1 MRPALAIL
9 LLTLPFAS
17 AQTNFTGLWRLNS
30 SLSEMR
36 GLPTPADPFLKV
48 EQTSTTLSVSA
59 GSQESGPFTTSTY
72 PLDGAVNQ
80 RRLGDSSSAIR
91 TKWEGAALLANIIVS
106 GPQDYTVMERW
117 TRSRDGNTL
126 TIRRTTVRLGNER
139 ESTLVY
145 QTPELVEVHQDPD
158 PPEFYRPR
166 PERALSSPDTAPR
179 SDYLVES
186 GSRILLRLTNSVN
199 TRHTSPGDRIY
210 LETIVP
216 FFVDGRLV
224 IPRGSVVIGTVTES
238 QKAGRVKGRSSLSL
252 RFESLTLPNGV
263 ARDFRALPDQ
273 VDGHGGVDKSEGKV
287 QGEGNKGGDARTVG
301 TTTAGGAG
309 IGGAIGAASGHVGAG
324 LGIGAAAG
332 AAAGLAGVLSSRGPE
347 VILPPGTTMELLL
360 DRDLH
365 YTAEELRRRA
375 Q

>member
-9 LLTLPFAS
+9 FLTLPFAS
-17 AQTNFTGLWRLNS
+17 AQTNFSGLWKLDSER
-30 SLSEMR
+30 SEMR
-36 GLPTPADPFLKV
+36 GLATPADLYLKV
-48 EQTSTTLSVSA
+48 DQTAAAMIVGGGA
-59 GSQESGPFTTSTY
+59 QETGPFVTSTY
-72 PLDGAVNQ
+72 PLDGTAAK
-80 RRLGDSSSAIR
+80 RTAADSTFDTR
-91 TKWEGAALLANIIVS
+91 TKWEGGALLANILVG
-106 GPQDYTVMERW
+106 GPQTYTVMERW
-117 TRSRDGNTL
+117 TRSRDGSTL
-126 TIRRTTVRLGNER
+126 TIKRTVVRLSGER
-139 ESTLVY
+139 ESILVY
-145 QTPELVEVHQDPD
+145 QGSGASEVSSARPLEHQ
-158 PPEFYRPR
+158 
-166 PERALSSPDTAPR
+166 ATAPASVR
-179 SDYLVES
+179 DDYIVES

-199 TRHTSPGDRIY
+199 TRHTAAGDRIY
-210 LETIVP
+210 LETVVP
-216 FFVDGRLV
+216 FFVEGRLV

-263 ARDFRALPDQ
+263 MRDFRALPDQ

-332 AAAGLAGVLSSRGPE
+332 AAAGLAGVLGSRGPE

-360 DRDLH
+360 DRDLR
-365 YTAEELRRRA
+365 YSAEELRRRA